1 MNEEGS
7 PKDFC
12 LLFLLSTGKKD
23 NNSHSSLNIHRR
35 AAKNDSSPYSVNDEK
50 ATTAQKKNKFF
61 RLFQQQQDN
70 CDSI

>member
-1 MNEEGS
+1 VR
-7 PKDFC
+7 F
-12 LLFLLSTGKKD
+12 FLTGKKD
-23 NNSHSSLNIHRR
+23 NNSHSTDSSLNIHRR
-35 AAKNDSSPYSVNDEK
+35 AAKNDSSPYSVSDEK